1 MKSSLLS
8 ILCAAGLLAACSA
21 SSVKTEIPETS
32 RYAPVDDKVDGEVS
46 YLNAGAKTVR
56 NARREDAYKKMY
68 EHCGGPY
75 KIVREEDQQGAWL
88 PGGDSTAFVVQMRR
102 ERQGAYGEGL
112 GERVGGVTLR
122 LRPVSL

>member
-1 MKSSLLS
+1 MKSSLLP

-21 SSVKTEIPETS
+21 SSVKTTIPETS
-32 RYAPVDDKVDGEVS
+32 RYAPVNDDVDGEVS

-75 KIVREEDQQGAWL
+75 KIVREEDQESAWPPGAPQRRLWFKCVEK
-88 PGGDSTAFVVQMRR
+88 DKEST
-102 ERQGAYGEGL
+102 EKSSENG
-112 GERVGGVTLR
+112 
-122 LRPVSL
+122 

>member
-1 MKSSLLS
+1 MKPWLLS

-46 YLNAGAKTVR
+46 YLNAGAKSVR

-75 KIVREEDQQGAWL
+75 KIVREEDQQGGWV
-88 PGGDSTAFVVQMRR
+88 PGGIQRR
-102 ERQGAYGEGL
+102 IWFKCVEKDAEPTEKGSGSGA
-112 GERVGGVTLR
+112 GGC
-122 LRPVSL
+122 